1 MRYVC
6 LTCDYDGTI
15 ARNGKV
21 AQSTL
26 QALTKVKSSGRRL
39 ILATGRE
46 VHDLT
51 GTFPDV
57 SLFDRVVAENGGVLY
72 RPASQERV
80 VLAEPPP
87 RAFVEELTRRGVE
100 PLSVGQCVV
109 ATWHPNETTVLEV
122 IRAMSLELQIIF
134 NKNAVMILPSGVNK
148 ETGLKVALKELGIS
162 PHNVVGI
169 GDAENDHA
177 FLNLCECRIVVSNA
191 LPALKERADRV
202 TAHSHGAGVEEA
214 IQLLLE
220 NDLEDLTPRLKR
232 HDILLGSLQNG
243 EPFSLPAYGSRLLIA
258 GPSGSG
264 KSTTVTAIVERLVTS
279 KYQVCL
285 FDPEGDY
292 DEFEQLATLGGP
304 ERIPSSSEVFEALS
318 NPSKS
323 LSINLLGVPLAD
335 RPSFF
340 QSLLAHVQELRFKTG
355 HPHWIVI
362 DEAHHLLPAER
373 GAGGAA
379 IPKDLKNFVLV
390 TVHPDLV
397 APAIL
402 SSVEGM
408 IVVGKET
415 QPVVDQFNKGA
426 GTNYRMDP
434 SMNKPAE
441 PDFVFCWIFSDPAGP
456 RFVKVKLAESQRR
469 RHQRKYAVGELGE
482 DKSFYFRGPDGKL
495 NLRAQNMNLFAQLAE
510 GLDDETWNFH
520 LAQADYSRWLRETIR
535 DQDLAEVV
543 GNVEKDRTLG
553 PKESRQRIIEAIR
566 KHYTAP
572 A

>member
-264 KSTTVTAIVERLVTS
+264 KSTIVTAIVERLVTS

-373 GAGGAA
+373 GAGSAA

>member
-87 RAFVEELTRRGVE
+87 RAFVEELARRGVE

-373 GAGGAA
+373 GAGSAA

>member
-51 GTFPDV
+51 GTFNGV

-87 RAFVEELTRRGVE
+87 RAFVEELARRGVE

-373 GAGGAA
+373 GAGSAA

>member
-87 RAFVEELTRRGVE
+87 RAFVEELARRGVE

-373 GAGGAA
+373 GAGSAA

-510 GLDDETWNFH
+510 GLDDDTWNFH

>member
-26 QALTKVKSSGRRL
+26 QALTKVKSSGRKL

-46 VHDLT
+46 VDDLI
-51 GTFPDV
+51 GTFPEV
-57 SLFDRVVAENGGVLY
+57 PLFDRVVAENGGVLY
-72 RPASQERV
+72 RPGSQERI
-80 VLAEPPP
+80 VLAETPP
-87 RAFVEELTRRGVE
+87 RPFVEELIRRGVE

-109 ATWHPNETTVLEV
+109 ATWHPNETKVLEV

-148 ETGLKVALKELGIS
+148 ETGLKVALKELRIS
-162 PHNVVGI
+162 PHNVVGV

-191 LPALKERADRV
+191 LPALKERADWV
-202 TAHSHGAGVEEA
+202 TAHSHGAGVEEL
-214 IQLLLE
+214 IQLLLQ

-232 HDILLGSLQNG
+232 HEIQLGSLENG

-258 GPSGSG
+258 GASGSG
-264 KSTTVTAIVERLVTS
+264 KSTIVTAIVERLVAS

-292 DEFEQLATLGGP
+292 DEFEQLPSLGGP
-304 ERIPSSSEVFEALS
+304 DRIPSSSEVFDTLA
-318 NPSKS
+318 NPSQS
-323 LSINLLGVPLAD
+323 LGINLLGVPLAD

-355 HPHWIVI
+355 HPHWVVI
-362 DEAHHLLPAER
+362 DEAHHVLPAEH
-373 GAGGAA
+373 GAGGAVV
-379 IPKDLKNFVLV
+379 PKDLKNFALV

-402 SSVEGM
+402 SSVGGM
-408 IVVGKET
+408 IVVGKDT
-415 QPVVDQFNKGA
+415 QVVVEQFNKGV
-426 GTNYRMDP
+426 GKDYRMDP
-434 SMNKPAE
+434 SMNNPPE
-441 PDFVFCWIFSDPAGP
+441 SGYVLCWIFADPAGP
-456 RFVKVKLAESQRR
+456 RYVKVKLPESHRR
-469 RHQRKYAVGELGE
+469 RHRRKYAAGELGE

-510 GLDDETWNFH
+510 GLDDETWSFH

-535 DQDLAEVV
+535 DEDLAEVV
-543 GNVEKDRTLG
+543 GSVEKDASLG
-553 PKESRQRIIEAIR
+553 AKESRQRIVEAIR

>member
-373 GAGGAA
+373 GAGSAA

-510 GLDDETWNFH
+510 GLDDDTWNFH

>member
-26 QALTKVKSSGRRL
+26 QALTKVKSSGRKL

-46 VHDLT
+46 VDDLI

-87 RAFVEELTRRGVE
+87 RGFVEELIHRGVE

-162 PHNVVGI
+162 PHNVVGV

-177 FLNLCECRIVVSNA
+177 FLNLCECRIAVSNA
-191 LPALKERADRV
+191 LPALKERADWV
-202 TAHSHGAGVEEA
+202 TTHSHGAGVEEA
-214 IQLLLE
+214 ILLLLQ

-232 HDILLGSLQNG
+232 HEILLGSLQTG
-243 EPFSLPAYGSRLLIA
+243 ELFSLPVYGSRLLIA

-264 KSTTVTAIVERLVTS
+264 KSTIVTAIVERLVS
-279 KYQVCL
+279 SRYQVCL

-292 DEFEQLATLGGP
+292 DEFEQVTTLGGP
-304 ERIPSSSEVFEALS
+304 EGIPSSSEVFEALA

-323 LSINLLGVPLAD
+323 LSINLLGVPLAN

-340 QSLLAHVQELRFKTG
+340 QSLLAHLQELRFKTG

-362 DEAHHLLPAER
+362 DEAHHLLPAEH

-379 IPKDLKNFVLV
+379 IPKDLKNFTMV

-408 IVVGKET
+408 IVVGKEI
-415 QPVVDQFNKGA
+415 QAVVDQFNKGA
-426 GTNYRMDP
+426 GTNYRLDP
-434 SMNKPAE
+434 SMTKTPE
-441 PDFVFCWIFSDPAGP
+441 PGFVFCWIFSDPAGS
-456 RFVKVKLAESQRR
+456 RYVKVKLAESQRR
-469 RHQRKYAVGELGE
+469 RHRRKYAAGELGE
-482 DKSFYFRGPDGKL
+482 DKSFYFRGPGGKL

-520 LAQADYSRWLRETIR
+520 VAQADYSRWLREIIR

-543 GNVEKDRTLG
+543 GSVEKDRTLG

>member
-26 QALTKVKSSGRRL
+26 QSLTKVKSSGRKL

-46 VHDLT
+46 VDDLI

-57 SLFDRVVAENGGVLY
+57 PLFDRVVAENGGVLY

-80 VLAEPPP
+80 LLAEPPS

-177 FLNLCECRIVVSNA
+177 FLNLCECRIAVSNA
-191 LPALKERADRV
+191 LPALKERADWV
-202 TAHSHGAGVEEA
+202 TTHSHGAGVDEA
-214 IQLLLE
+214 IQLLLQ

-232 HDILLGSLQNG
+232 HEILLGSLQNG
-243 EPFSLPAYGSRLLIA
+243 EPFSLPVYGSRLLIA

-264 KSTTVTAIVERLVTS
+264 KSTTVTAIVERLVAS

-304 ERIPSSSEVFEALS
+304 DRIPSSSEVFEALA

-335 RPSFF
+335 RPSVFH
-340 QSLLAHVQELRFKTG
+340 SLLAHVQELRFKTG

-362 DEAHHLLPAER
+362 DEAHHVLPAEH

-379 IPKDLKNFVLV
+379 VPKDLKNFALV

-397 APAIL
+397 ARAIL
-402 SSVEGM
+402 SSVAGM
-408 IVVGKET
+408 IVVGKDT
-415 QPVVDQFNKGA
+415 QTVVDQFNKGA
-426 GTNYRMDP
+426 GTNYRMDSSTNNPPDP
-434 SMNKPAE
+434 S
-441 PDFVFCWIFSDPAGP
+441 FVFCWIFSDPAGP
-456 RFVKVKLAESQRR
+456 RYVKVKLAESQRR
-469 RHQRKYAVGELGE
+469 RHRRKYAVGELGE

-510 GLDDETWNFH
+510 GVDDETWNFH

-535 DQDLAEVV
+535 DQGLAEIV
-543 GNVEKDRTLG
+543 GSVEKDRTLG